1 MYLNIGFS
9 LPFPESLKT
18 IAQLSRDA
26 KDNAG
31 HPHQKTVSVAR
42 SIHYTPLKNR
52 PLSSSFNSSSAQ
64 VSETLGSIYVPPHRR
79 QSQLQISEP
88 LIFAHLNHSADLRV
102 NATSLSLEPIL
113 HVPHWGRLAV
123 KSDIH
128 TSSLSTSCHLH
139 IPSVSE
145 PTNLFCEAVILCGD
159 SMHTSMSPQ
168 PASPLSMETMPVTNI
183 YQSVLMYRCFC

>member
-1 MYLNIGFS
+1 MYLNIGVS

-26 KDNAG
+26 RDNAG
-31 HPHQKTVSVAR
+31 HSHQKTVSVAR

-52 PLSSSFNSSSAQ
+52 PVSSSFSYSSAQ
-64 VSETLGSIYVPPHRR
+64 VPETLGSIYVPPHRR
-79 QSQLQISEP
+79 QSQLLISEP
-88 LIFAHLNHSADLRV
+88 LLFGDLNQSAELRI
-102 NATSLSLEPIL
+102 NATSLSLEPLL

-128 TSSLSTSCHLH
+128 TSSLSTSCQLDM
-139 IPSVSE
+139 PSGSE
-145 PTNLFCEAVILCGD
+145 PTNLFREAMILCGD

-168 PASPLSMETMPVTNI
+168 PASPPSMETMPVTNI
-183 YQSVLMYRCFC
+183 LYNC